1 MTRTK
6 IILPKKI
13 RKILHKGLDKITNPY
28 GYSIFGYDYTE
39 DSTCLSRIFALVAAI
54 IYFYKVIQGRLG
66 IKYLRPFPIN
76 ILKEL
81 LKLGIP
87 TAGENISYNFSQLVL
102 QALINTMGMVAINA
116 RIYANMMCTFTYM
129 FAYSAAIATQ
139 IIVGH
144 SVWRKRLRLCI

>member
-1 MTRTK
+1 M
-6 IILPKKI
+6 
-13 RKILHKGLDKITNPY
+13 
-28 GYSIFGYDYTE
+28 
-39 DSTCLSRIFALVAAI
+39 
-54 IYFYKVIQGRLG
+54 
-66 IKYLRPFPIN
+66 
-76 ILKEL
+76 

-144 SVWRKRLRLCI
+144 SVGANDYDFAYKRVMKTLRIGMIVSISIAVINWLVSDSIS